1 MDLNSFSLIF
11 NPKLKEKNMKNT
23 IVILG
28 IIMAFAFSS
37 VVTLAAEKKAKS
49 AKPAKPTT
57 GVVVDLAKALV
68 MDAPKLSKAEAEK
81 LLSEGQTLVLKVG
94 TGKSA
99 KYYIVVEKNG
109 TVASK
114 SLAQFA
120 NAKFVNVYGKVTK
133 GNGFNYIMSTD
144 IKAMD

>member
-1 MDLNSFSLIF
+1 
-11 NPKLKEKNMKNT
+11 MKNT

-37 VVTLAAEKKAKS
+37 VVTLAAEKKAK
-49 AKPAKPTT
+49 PAKPTT

-68 MDAPKLSKAEAEK
+68 TDAPKLTKADAEK
-81 LLSEGQTLVLKVG
+81 LVADGQTLALKVG

-99 KYYIVVEKNG
+99 KYYIIVEKDG
-109 TVASK
+109 TIASK
-114 SLAQFA
+114 SLAKLA
-120 NAKFVNVYGKVTK
+120 NAKFVNVYGKTAK
-133 GNGFNYIMSTD
+133 GAGINFIKATE

>member
-1 MDLNSFSLIF
+1 
-11 NPKLKEKNMKNT
+11 MKNT

-37 VVTLAAEKKAKS
+37 VVTMAAEKKAKT

-68 MDAPKLSKAEAEK
+68 TDAPKLSKTDAEK
-81 LLSEGQTLVLKVG
+81 LIADGQTLVLKVG
-94 TGKSA
+94 NGKSA

-109 TVASK
+109 SLASK
-114 SLAQFA
+114 SLAKFA
-120 NAKFVNVYGKVTK
+120 NAKSVNVYGKVTK